1 MTGKSIVSFY
11 TATCLDI
18 NVTLKYYH
26 WDKSVELF
34 FNQILYCAT
43 FKVADILVSMKYMYQ
58 LTAIAGKPVQPTDWP
73 YSSKM
78 VLAIARGKY
87 LKGLLSYS
95 KRNLGNICEEAEEGN
110 EGKI

>member
-1 MTGKSIVSFY
+1 MTGKSIASFY

-18 NVTLKYYH
+18 NVTPKYYH

-58 LTAIAGKPVQPTDWP
+58 LTAIAGKPVQPHR
-73 YSSKM
+73 
-78 VLAIARGKY
+78 LALQLKGGFGYCKRKILERSFVIFKKKLGKY
-87 LKGLLSYS
+87 M
-95 KRNLGNICEEAEEGN
+95 
-110 EGKI
+110 